1 MRIYPATLA
10 LMLEIMACHRSDDGP
25 VRGTGTI
32 EVREM
37 DVTPQVSARVLRVL
51 IDEGDPVQ
59 AGDTLALL
67 TQSTTRADIA
77 GEQARVRAAEAALRE
92 AVAGPRRS
100 EIQRAEADLRVAEA
114 EVLRTRQ
121 ELDRMRPLA
130 AQSVVSRQTLD
141 DAQAA
146 ADAAAGRRD
155 AAREAL
161 RLLREGTRPER
172 VQAARAELA
181 SARASLAAAEAVAQD
196 LVLTAPVDGVVISR
210 NAEPGELLAAGQS
223 AVTLGES
230 ATPFV
235 RVYVPTRQLPR
246 VHQGQSAVARLDG
259 YPDRPIPGTVV
270 AINPQ
275 AEFTPRVALTEK
287 ERADLLFGVKVALT
301 DTTGLLRP
309 GLPATVE
316 LEPSNRR

>member
-1 MRIYPATLA
+1 VKRRLLLLGALA
-10 LMLEIMACHRSDDGP
+10 ACHRSDGA
-25 VRGTGTI
+25 VRATGTV

-37 DVTPQVSARVLRVL
+37 DVTPQVPARVVRVL
-51 IDEGDPVQ
+51 TDEGESVR
-59 AGDTLALL
+59 AGDTLVVL

-77 GEQARVRAAEAALRE
+77 GQEARVRAAEASLRE

-114 EVLRTRQ
+114 EVKRTAQ
-121 ELDRMRPLA
+121 ELERTRPLA
-130 AQSVVSRQTLD
+130 ANAVVSRQALD
-141 DAQAA
+141 DAKAA
-146 ADAAAGRRD
+146 ADAAIGRRD

-161 RLLREGTRPER
+161 QMLREGTRPER

-181 SARASLAAAEAVAQD
+181 SARAALAGTQAVAGD
-196 LVLTAPVDGVVISR
+196 LVLTSPVDGVVISR
-210 NAEPGELLAAGQS
+210 NAEPGELLGAGQS
-223 AVTLGES
+223 AITLGES
-230 ATPFV
+230 AAPFV
-235 RVYVPTRQLPR
+235 RVYVSTRLLPR
-246 VHQGQSAVARLDG
+246 VREGQRAVARLDG
-259 YPDRPIPGTVV
+259 YPNHPIPGRVV

-275 AEFTPRVALTEK
+275 AEFTPRVALTEA

-316 LEPSNRR
+316 LETGKPQ